1 MLKEGIQM
9 DETELIKKI
18 CAYVK
23 ANQERPYAIEGYE
36 RAKIEKYWYSLHAHN
51 ILSVHNYSGS
61 KTADS
66 SGRGMAIITKIE
78 VNEALLEAL
87 HGIRLD

>member
-1 MLKEGIQM
+1 MN
-9 DETELIKKI
+9 ETELIRKI

-23 ANQERPYAIEGYE
+23 AYQERPWIIDGYAQ
-36 RAKIEKYWYSLHAHN
+36 AKIERCWYSLHAHN
-51 ILSVHNYSGS
+51 ILSIHNYSGAKIS
-61 KTADS
+61 HDT
-66 SGRGMAIITKIE
+66 GRRNGIITKIE